1 MIRMATTAM
10 KSGRVLVVSQLAYA
24 EEPAPALFMGLKE
37 LVRLLHP
44 SLKVRR

>member
-1 MIRMATTAM
+1 MNRMATTAV
-10 KSGRVLVVSQLAYA
+10 KSGRVLVVSQLSYG
-24 EEPAPALFMGLKE
+24 EKPSLALVMGLKE